1 MGLVQDDMEWVIN
14 NDVEFLFLIRDD
26 WLKQQNCKKMHKKA
40 IIHIEVETGMNRT
53 GFENEINTVIAFFK
67 KKKNTFS

>member
-26 WLKQQNCKKMHKKA
+26 WLKQQNCKKDA
-40 IIHIEVETGMNRT
+40 
-53 GFENEINTVIAFFK
+53 
-67 KKKNTFS
+67 